1 MNQSEMWKFDTRVIH
16 TAQTPEQ
23 WHSGTLPPIYQT
35 ASHQFDTAQELSD
48 VFAGKQAGYIYLRL
62 RNPTNDV
69 LERKIAALEGG
80 VGAVATSSGMAAVAD
95 TVMAIAGAGDEI
107 VSGNSLF
114 MSTYLL
120 FANVLPRFG
129 IKARLVETTE
139 LSQYEAAI
147 TDKTKLIFIET
158 IGNPKMDV
166 PDIGQLAGIAHRH
179 SVPLV
184 VDNTLASPYL
194 FTPIEHGADIVVHS
208 LTKFLNGHGS
218 AVGGVIVDSGKFPW
232 PLEKYPDFELST
244 SKRPD
249 APFLDKVWREIHI
262 NFGTTLAP
270 LHSFL
275 TVIGLDTLALR
286 MERHMSNAQK
296 LAEYLAGHKKVRWVN
311 YPGLSTSSSHEVA
324 KRQFAGKGYG
334 ALLTFGLADQ
344 QACFKFISNV
354 KLAYHLANLG
364 DCKTLV
370 IHPYSSQYV
379 SFTEQK
385 RKELSI
391 HPEMIRVS
399 VGIEHPDDIIADF
412 EQALKAAVG

>member
-1 MNQSEMWKFDTRVIH
+1 MDKSNEWRFDTKVIH
-16 TAQTPEQ
+16 LGQ
-23 WHSGTLPPIYQT
+23 WPGEWKGTTLAPIYQT
-35 ASHQFDTAQELSD
+35 AAHKFETAQELSN
-48 VFAGKQAGYIYLRL
+48 VFSGKEPGFIYQRL
-62 RNPTNDV
+62 RNPTNEA
-69 LERKIAALEGG
+69 LERKLAMLEGG
-80 VGAVATSSGMAAVAD
+80 VGAVVTGSGMAAVTD
-95 TVMAIAGAGDEI
+95 TVLAIAGAGDEI

-129 IKARLVETTE
+129 IKVKFVESTDLAE
-139 LSQYEAAI
+139 HEAAI
-147 TDKTKLIFIET
+147 TDKTKLVFVET

-166 PDIGQLAGIAHRH
+166 PDIAKLAEIAHAH
-179 SVPLV
+179 SVPLI

-194 FTPIEHGADIVVHS
+194 FRPFEHGADIVLHS
-208 LTKFLNGHGS
+208 LTKFFNGHGS
-218 AVGGVIVDSGKFPW
+218 AIGGVIIDSGQFPW
-232 PLEKYPDFELST
+232 PLEKFPDFKLST
-244 SKRPD
+244 EKKPE

-270 LHSFL
+270 FHSFL
-275 TVIGLDTLALR
+275 TMIGLDTLALR

-296 LAEYLAGHKKVRWVN
+296 LAEFLSDHEKVRWVN
-311 YPGLSTSSSHEVA
+311 YPGLPGSPFHEVA
-324 KRQFAGKGYG
+324 KRQFGGRGYG

-344 QACFKFISNV
+344 EACFDFIKNV

-364 DCKTLV
+364 DSKTLV

-379 SFTEQK
+379 SFTQEK

-391 HPEMIRVS
+391 PPEMIRVS

-412 EQALKAAVG
+412 AQALEAG